1 MAETKD
7 NNTAT
12 SAADASE
19 IDRLNE
25 ELRRE
30 HDMYLRALADFENY
44 RQRVVRER
52 ASATRSGMREM
63 VLSLLELLDGFER
76 AFQHIEGEPSAFS
89 KGMQVIH
96 RKLLALLE
104 SQGVTPIKSVGEPF
118 NPELHEA
125 IGSVQS
131 DQHEPGSIVEEL
143 QPGYRWDEELLRPA
157 RVRVAQ

>member
-1 MAETKD
+1 
-7 NNTAT
+7 
-12 SAADASE
+12 
-19 IDRLNE
+19 
-25 ELRRE
+25 
-30 HDMYLRALADFENY
+30 
-44 RQRVVRER
+44 
-52 ASATRSGMREM
+52 
-63 VLSLLELLDGFER
+63 
-76 AFQHIEGEPSAFS
+76 
-89 KGMQVIH
+89 MQVIH